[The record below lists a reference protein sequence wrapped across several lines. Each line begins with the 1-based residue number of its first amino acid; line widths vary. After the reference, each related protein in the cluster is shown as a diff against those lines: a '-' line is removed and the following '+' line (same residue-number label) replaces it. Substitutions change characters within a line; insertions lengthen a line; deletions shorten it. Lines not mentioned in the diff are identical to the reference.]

1 MAQRDESGSTVD
13 PTGKSGLTGEN
24 QGVKGHFSSWD
35 IADAFGVD
43 IQRVHNA
50 FAGEFE
56 LDQTD
61 QVDSQQAQHLAE
73 VILGDK
79 PLADQEAALMQ
90 LGAYT
95 PRRDT
100 IEASVAE
107 KPAGEQSDRIR
118 RSEEA
123 PEFGPPDVPGE

>member
-1 MAQRDESGSTVD
+1 VD

-24 QGVKGHFSSWD
+24 QGVKSRFSARD

-50 FAGEFE
+50 FAGEFNMDE
-56 LDQTD
+56 SGH
-61 QVDSQQAQHLAE
+61 VDSQQAQHLSE
-73 VILGDK
+73 MILGDK
-79 PLADQEAALMQ
+79 PLAEQEAALMQ

-118 RSEEA
+118 SSEEA